1 MIKFFRKIRQKLVSE
16 NKFSKYLLYA
26 IGEIILVVIG
36 ILIALQINNWNEQ
49 RKLKQEQKVVL
60 AALLGDFKTNKILIQ
75 EGTKRH
81 KYHKDLGLKWINLMR
96 EDTTNV
102 RKTSHLDSLVF
113 WGPEYE
119 VIDFVDASLNNVI
132 NSEKLDLV
140 ANTELKQRL
149 IEYPLYINQYKDF
162 EAVVRNIVI
171 ERIRPRNEEYISL
184 AEMLN
189 GSVSFTS
196 DYTSLLKDRKLS
208 NDYVNRHWQLNELLK
223 TLETLEVKTDVLIE
237 GIEKELDYEFQE

>member
-81 KYHKDLGLKWINLMR
+81 KYHKDLGLTWINLMR

-162 EAVVRNIVI
+162 EEVVRNIVI

-189 GSVSFTS
+189 GSAPFTS

-223 TLETLEVKTDVLIE
+223 TLETLEVKTDALIE